1 MHSKIAKYTRR
12 ASAAAIAAAL
22 ALPTIAWAQAPVEV
36 RWSQWKT
43 TEVGEKFM
51 QEVKAAFEKDNPD
64 IKLVLVDSP
73 FTGFHDRSVVQH
85 QAKKLADVLMVQV
98 DWIAEFADL
107 GMLEPLD
114 GFIAKE
120 PKEFIAGIPTTF
132 QQKWRGKQYYL
143 PLESGSVTLF
153 YNTKIFKDA
162 GIAGPPKTWDE
173 YADIARKVTKPDA
186 KIFATTA
193 TLATE
198 PPTNMT
204 YDIYPLILQAGGKII
219 DPATNKAVF
228 NSPEGVKAVEWYV
241 DRMMKDKVTAPGMLS
256 NGEKEKRA
264 NFASGNIAMMFEGPW
279 GISIQKQLNPNL
291 EFAIAPLPSN
301 TTTGTMVRGGM
312 NTVTTQSQN
321 KEAAWKF
328 MRWISGPVG
337 NSMWSKGTGA
347 FPGNTNVSKEA
358 WFGERKE
365 FAPFV
370 TQMSWENAQSPF
382 LGMPNAV
389 VMNKIITT
397 EIQNVAQGKKPAKQA
412 LDDAAAE
419 WNKIFAAAK

>member
-1 MHSKIAKYTRR
+1 MQSKLVKFTRR
-12 ASAAAIAAAL
+12 ASAAAVAAAL
-22 ALPTIAWAQAPVEV
+22 ALPTVAFAQSPVEV

-51 QEVKAAFEKDNPD
+51 QEVKAAFEKDNPG

-73 FTGFHDRSVVQH
+73 FTGFHDRALVQH
-85 QAKKLADVLMVQV
+85 QAKKLPDVLMVQV

-114 GFIAKE
+114 AYIAKE
-120 PKEFIAGIPTTF
+120 PKEFFAGIPTTF
-132 QQKWRGKQYYL
+132 QQKWRGKQFYL
-143 PLESGSVTLF
+143 PLESGSVALF

-186 KIFATTA
+186 KIFATSA

-204 YDIYPLILQAGGKII
+204 YDIYPLILQAGGQIL

-241 DRMMKDKVTAPGMLS
+241 DRMMKDKVTAPGILS

-279 GISIQKQLNPNL
+279 GISIQKQLNPAL
-291 EFAIAPLPSN
+291 EFAIAPLPAN
-301 TTTGTMVRGGM
+301 ATTGTMVRGSM
-312 NTVTTQSQN
+312 NTVTTQSAN

-328 MRWISGPVG
+328 MRWMSGPVG

-347 FPGNTNVSKEA
+347 FPGNTNVSKEG
-358 WFGERKE
+358 WFAERKE
-365 FAPFV
+365 FQPFV
-370 TQMSWENAQSPF
+370 TQMSWHKAQSPF
-382 LGMPNAV
+382 LSMPNAV

>member
-73 FTGFHDRSVVQH
+73 FTGFHDRAVVQH
-85 QAKKLADVLMVQV
+85 QAKKLPDVLMVQV

-120 PKEFIAGIPTTF
+120 PKEFFAGIPTTF

-173 YADIARKVTKPDA
+173 YADIAKKVTKPDA

-219 DPATNKAVF
+219 DFATNKAVF

-241 DRMMKDKVTAPGMLS
+241 ERMMKDKVTAPGMLS

-279 GISIQKQLNPNL
+279 GISIQKQLNPSL
-291 EFAIAPLPSN
+291 EFAIAPLPAN
-301 TTTGTMVRGGM
+301 VTTGTMVRGGM

-358 WFGERKE
+358 WFAERKE